1 MNKNNPR
8 CVKMTK
14 DPSKSGSASVRL
26 RRKREEKEERARER
40 RSVEYRES
48 RESLGESLDTLD
60 HNAENTKEV
69 RNNLRRALRSKYN
82 VQEDSVTIKHF
93 GYIDQPQPSIEVLH
107 NIFYF
112 VRKQY
117 ENSDSLTDI
126 WR

>member
-1 MNKNNPR
+1 
-8 CVKMTK
+8 MTK
-14 DPSKSGSASVRL
+14 DVSKSGSASVRL

-93 GYIDQPQPSIEVLH
+93 GYIDQPQPSIEVDITQDT
-107 NIFYF
+107 IFYF
-112 VRKQY
+112 MRKQY
-117 ENSDSLTDI
+117 EKSDSLTDI

>member
-1 MNKNNPR
+1 MRTADRP

-14 DPSKSGSASVRL
+14 DVSKSGSASVRL

-69 RNNLRRALRSKYN
+69 RNNLRRALRSKYKI
-82 VQEDSVTIKHF
+82 QEDSVTIKHF

-107 NIFYF
+107 KMVQYF
-112 VRKQY
+112 I
-117 ENSDSLTDI
+117 S
-126 WR
+126 